1 LVDAE
6 VVFGVV
12 ESGSGQVRSCGV
24 AVGRIGNGF
33 GHWLWGEK
41 QVPSSH
47 CKKRTAPLG
56 MTTLL
61 RVARSLIRSGIV
73 DQEVKRVKLGAT
85 WGALAVEAV
94 L

>member
-1 LVDAE
+1 
-6 VVFGVV
+6 VFGVV
-12 ESGSGQVRSCGV
+12 EGGSGQVRSCGV

-41 QVPSSH
+41 LVPHRIAKS
-47 CKKRTAPLG
+47 AML
-56 MTTLL
+56 
-61 RVARSLIRSGIV
+61 ARDDDASPRRQIVDQIGIV

-85 WGALAVEAV
+85 WGALAVDAV